1 MANAGGQPGRGN
13 GTIGTFRE
21 NGQGWVEVYDVPLT
35 CTRLHLEEVPGN
47 YIFIFV
53 SNSQAKEAVAFQAMR
68 LDRVSRAGCSR
79 YNG

>member
-21 NGQGWVEVYDVPLT
+21 NDQGRVEVYDVPLT

-53 SNSQAKEAVAFQAMR
+53 SNSQAKEAVAFQEMR
-68 LDRVSRAGCSR
+68 LMRCSR
-79 YNG
+79 VERMRFAG